1 VYISYQQVYNLLIYI
16 MFVRCRSV
24 ATVECRKRTHSE
36 KRNVHNRMDF
46 TNESDERED
55 KRV

>member
-1 VYISYQQVYNLLIYI
+1 MYISYQQVYNLLIYI